1 MKKILI
7 CAYITI
13 FAISLQAQIKQ
24 DEKNQKNYNIYKNID
39 VFNSVVKEVDMYY
52 VDSVKVDS
60 LINRTIH
67 NMLAGLD
74 PYTEF
79 YSDENI
85 DDLRF
90 MTTGKYAGVGS
101 IISYNNGRVIIN
113 EPYKGMPA
121 DKAGL
126 KAGDIILEVNGKD
139 MRNANVKEVSDELKG
154 TPGTDLKL
162 KIQRPGET
170 KERVIALKREKI
182 EIDPITHYGI
192 YDNNVGYIH
201 FSSFTN
207 GSSKR
212 VEESFVDLKKRGAE
226 SLILDLRGNGGGIM
240 EEAINIINFFVRKG
254 REVVSTKGKVK
265 QWDRVYRTQAH
276 PIDTIIPIAV
286 LIDTGSAS
294 ASEIVAG
301 ALQDLDR
308 AVIIGNRSF
317 GKGLVQTPR
326 ELPYGYNMK
335 ITTAK
340 YYIPSGRSIQVL
352 DYSHRNSDGSV
363 ARVPDSLTNV
373 FKTVNGREVRDG
385 GGITPDFIIPVE
397 QSATIVYYLMADN
410 IIFDFVTDWVQ
421 KNPKIASVKEFNLSD
436 GDYDAFKSFVK
447 SKDFKYDQMSIRS
460 LQSLKDIMKFER
472 YFDNAAEEYK
482 ALENKLQP
490 NLDRDLELFKKE
502 IRSYI
507 ETEIIK
513 RYYYKEGMLI
523 RELLADPVMEK
534 AIEVLKDRQL
544 YNTVLKPKPENMPS
558 AEEIKEK
565 LKDTYL

>member
-1 MKKILI
+1 
-7 CAYITI
+7 
-13 FAISLQAQIKQ
+13 
-24 DEKNQKNYNIYKNID
+24 
-39 VFNSVVKEVDMYY
+39 
-52 VDSVKVDS
+52 
-60 LINRTIH
+60 
-67 NMLAGLD
+67 
-74 PYTEF
+74 
-79 YSDENI
+79 
-85 DDLRF
+85 
-90 MTTGKYAGVGS
+90 
-101 IISYNNGRVIIN
+101 
-113 EPYKGMPA
+113 
-121 DKAGL
+121 
-126 KAGDIILEVNGKD
+126 
-139 MRNANVKEVSDELKG
+139 
-154 TPGTDLKL
+154 
-162 KIQRPGET
+162 
-170 KERVIALKREKI
+170 
-182 EIDPITHYGI
+182 
-192 YDNNVGYIH
+192 
-201 FSSFTN
+201 
-207 GSSKR
+207 
-212 VEESFVDLKKRGAE
+212 
-226 SLILDLRGNGGGIM
+226 M

-385 GGITPDFIIPVE
+385 GGITPDFIIPLE

-421 KNPKIASVKEFNLSD
+421 KNPKIASVKEFGLSED
-436 GDYDAFKSFVK
+436 DYVAFKSFVK
-447 SKDFKYDQMSIRS
+447 SKNFKYDQMSIRS
-460 LQSLKDIMKFER
+460 LQSLKNIMEFER

-502 IRSYI
+502 IMSYI
-507 ETEIIK
+507 ETEIVK

-534 AIEVLKDRQL
+534 AIEVLKNKQL
-544 YNTVLKPKPENMPS
+544 YNIVLKPKPDNMPS
-558 AEEIKEK
+558 AEELKEK
-565 LKDTYL
+565 LKEPYL

>member
-1 MKKILI
+1 MKKILLFV
-7 CAYITI
+7 YIT
-13 FAISLQAQIKQ
+13 FCAILVQAQTNQ
-24 DEKNQKNYNIYKNID
+24 DERNQKNYDIYKNIEI
-39 VFNSVVKEVDMYY
+39 FNSVVREIDMYY

-60 LINRTIH
+60 LINRTIN

-90 MTTGKYAGVGS
+90 MTTGKYAGIGS

-139 MRNANVKEVSDELKG
+139 MRNAKVKEVSDELKG

-182 EIDPITHYGI
+182 EIDPITHYDI
-192 YDNNVGYIH
+192 YENNVGYIH

-212 VEESFVDLKKRGAE
+212 VEESFVELKKRGAE

-254 REVVSTKGKVK
+254 REIVSTKGKVK

-385 GGITPDFIIPVE
+385 GGITPDFIIPGE

-421 KNPKIASVKEFNLSD
+421 KNSRIAPVREFSLSD
-436 GDYDAFKSFVK
+436 DDYDAFKSFVK

-460 LQSLKDIMKFER
+460 LQSLKNIMEFER
-472 YFDNAAEEYK
+472 YFENAVEEYK

-490 NLDRDLELFKKE
+490 NLDRDLELFEKE

-534 AIEVLKDRQL
+534 AIEVLRDRQL

>member
-1 MKKILI
+1 MKKILLFV
-7 CAYITI
+7 YIT
-13 FAISLQAQIKQ
+13 FCAILVQAQTNQ
-24 DEKNQKNYNIYKNID
+24 DERNQKNYDIYKNIEI
-39 VFNSVVKEVDMYY
+39 FNSVVREIDMYY

-60 LINRTIH
+60 LINRTIN

-90 MTTGKYAGVGS
+90 MTTGKYAGIGS

-182 EIDPITHYGI
+182 EIDPITHYDI
-192 YDNNVGYIH
+192 YENNVGYIH

-254 REVVSTKGKVK
+254 REIVSTKGKVK

-385 GGITPDFIIPVE
+385 GGITPDFIIPGE

-410 IIFDFVTDWVQ
+410 IIFDFVTDWVH
-421 KNPKIASVKEFNLSD
+421 KNPRIAPVREFSLSD
-436 GDYDAFKSFVK
+436 DDYHAFKSFVK
-447 SKDFKYDQMSIRS
+447 NKDFKYDQMSIRS
-460 LQSLKDIMKFER
+460 LQSLKNIMEFER
-472 YFDNAAEEYK
+472 YFENAVEEYR

-490 NLDRDLELFKKE
+490 NLDRDLELFEKE

-507 ETEIIK
+507 ETEIVK

-534 AIEVLKDRQL
+534 AIEVLKNRQQ
-544 YNTVLKPKPENMPS
+544 YNTVLQPKPDNMPS